1 MSTDSSSNHD
11 PPTGT
16 TITLTHETNWWVAKD
31 EETGVASQG
40 KSRQEALENL
50 DEALQGYHGDG
61 ALLATRISA
70 RWGLTPS
77 TTPPTLSMTQ
87 GFSSNL
93 SCYEETF

>member
-16 TITLTHETNWWVAKD
+16 TITLTRETNWWVAKD

-61 ALLATRISA
+61 DP
-70 RWGLTPS
+70 PS
-77 TTPPTLSMTQ
+77 DEDLREMGIDPENNTSDSLDDSEI
-87 GFSSNL
+87 FD
-93 SCYEETF
+93 

>member
-16 TITLTHETNWWVAKD
+16 TITLTRETNWWVAKD

-50 DEALQGYHGDG
+50 DEALHGYHGDG
-61 ALLATRISA
+61 DP
-70 RWGLTPS
+70 PS
-77 TTPPTLSMTQ
+77 DEDLREMGIDPENNTSDSLDDSEI
-87 GFSSNL
+87 F
-93 SCYEETF
+93 E

>member
-16 TITLTHETNWWVAKD
+16 TITLTRETNWWVAKD

-61 ALLATRISA
+61 DP
-70 RWGLTPS
+70 PS
-77 TTPPTLSMTQ
+77 DEDLREMGIDPEHNTSDSLDDSEI
-87 GFSSNL
+87 F
-93 SCYEETF
+93 E

>member
-16 TITLTHETNWWVAKD
+16 TITLTRETNWWVAKD

-61 ALLATRISA
+61 DP
-70 RWGLTPS
+70 PS
-77 TTPPTLSMTQ
+77 DEDLREMGIDTEHNTSDSLDDS
-87 GFSSNL
+87 GIF
-93 SCYEETF
+93 E